1 MSDAGVS
8 QVASSEGTFGASAN
22 KNEAVLESAY
32 KRFLSQTQDMVDEED
47 RMARAHDEQH
57 FQREILARM
66 RARER
71 AEERKANQ
79 AVLLQ
84 QLADKRQADI
94 RAKADAMVDTRCSLP
109 MEAAAFQVDEDA
121 LTAHERAFEA
131 QQKAAKEDLL
141 RSLQY
146 QMEDKRERKQAQK
159 RFEQEEERRFLRHVA
174 SEVQT
179 YQSEKEMEAA
189 MKRKDLVDAWDRD
202 KFCKQLLR
210 MRKEQLVLRRPDP
223 FQTAKQSQSG
233 AGVGFDMR
241 GK

>member
-1 MSDAGVS
+1 
-8 QVASSEGTFGASAN
+8 
-22 KNEAVLESAY
+22 
-32 KRFLSQTQDMVDEED
+32 
-47 RMARAHDEQH
+47 
-57 FQREILARM
+57 
-66 RARER
+66 
-71 AEERKANQ
+71 
-79 AVLLQ
+79 
-84 QLADKRQADI
+84 
-94 RAKADAMVDTRCSLP
+94 
-109 MEAAAFQVDEDA
+109 
-121 LTAHERAFEA
+121 
-131 QQKAAKEDLL
+131 
-141 RSLQY
+141 
-146 QMEDKRERKQAQK
+146 MEDKRERKQAQK